1 MLCVV
6 LLSCCYFRM
15 RIACECVSDE
25 QTTVETDGSSQ
36 TAEISGLM
44 LNLLEDWSTVS
55 G

>member
-1 MLCVV
+1 
-6 LLSCCYFRM
+6 M